1 MTFEPG
7 SKDLASVYEAAATRP
22 WTKLYASS
30 MAPPD
35 AGATTALDLFRAAPS
50 EAPAVFYFDATL
62 TYAELDRL
70 SDRLAGWLWKRGVG
84 SGDRVA
90 IVLQNIPQFLIAA
103 VATWKLAA
111 IVVSLNP
118 MYRTPELS
126 KLFADCKPKVI
137 ICHDDQW
144 DIVSAAAGSVD
155 PALVLWT
162 SGREYQTRNDS
173 RVLRAT
179 AGGARQR
186 KPWRKPL
193 PRTRRLLWI
202 WRCHRTTSPCCSIR
216 RARRAFRRAPC

>member
-1 MTFEPG
+1 MTLESD
-7 SKDLASVYEAAATRP
+7 SKDLAGVYEGAATRP

-35 AGATTALDLFRAAPS
+35 AGTTTVLDLFRAAPS
-50 EAPAVFYFDATL
+50 EATAVLYFDATL

-70 SDRLAGWLWKRGVG
+70 SDRLAGWLWERGVG

-103 VATWKLAA
+103 VAAWKVAA

-126 KLFADCKPKVI
+126 KLFADRKPKVL

-144 DIVSAAAGSVD
+144 DIVSAPAGSID

-162 SGREYQTRNDS
+162 SGREFQTRNDS
-173 RVLRAT
+173 RVLRET
-179 AGGARQR
+179 IGGA
-186 KPWRKPL
+186 PPA
-193 PRTRRLLWI
+193 RTLAQAL
-202 WRCHRTTSPCCSIR
+202 
-216 RARRAFRRAPC
+216 AE